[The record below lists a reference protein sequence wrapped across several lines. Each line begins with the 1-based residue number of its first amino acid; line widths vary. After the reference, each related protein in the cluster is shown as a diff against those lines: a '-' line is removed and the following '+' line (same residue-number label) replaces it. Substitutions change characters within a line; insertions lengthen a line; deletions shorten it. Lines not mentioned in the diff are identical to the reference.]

1 MKKFL
6 CVLCVLCGPLAAH
19 ALDRQAFTITQYS
32 LDAHLDPATGGFAVE
47 GSLQLRNDSPAP
59 QRNVVLQISSTLEWK
74 TITAGGKDVQWLS
87 QPYISDI
94 DHTGALA
101 EAIVT
106 LPAAILPGGTVA
118 LGVTYAGTIPA
129 DTTRLE
135 RIGVPQEVAAR
146 SDWDR
151 ISASFTAV
159 RGLGYVVWYPVA
171 MDSANLSNGSEVFD
185 AIAAWKQR
193 HAASTVG
200 VIFWSEEAGTLE
212 ANSYPAVVTAVNTGG
227 SAKEKLLAS
236 YQWQGL
242 GRVVPSFTF
251 GDYHQRADAG
261 IRIDYLAGREEA
273 AADYARVAGEG
284 AGIPLQWFGR
294 PKQSP
299 VLVDLAE
306 STAEPY
312 ESGVW
317 LFTPLKPTDSLSL
330 ELTFAHQW
338 THAALESPRLWIY
351 EGAASF
357 AQALEREQQGGRQP
371 ALDYMAAHLPAL
383 QAAEAATASPSA
395 AGAPAGQ
402 SLVTTTDAAL
412 YRTKAMYVFWMLRE
426 LVGDQALQRA
436 FQSYRAADDKEPS
449 YFQRLLEAQS
459 HKDLEWFFDDWVYRD
474 RGLADLKIAAVYPRP
489 TLRGSY
495 TVTVTVENLGGAAA
509 EAPVVVKGEGGE
521 VVERV
526 QVAGHA
532 KAVLHI
538 NVPDKPLEARVNDG
552 SVPESDS
559 SNNSMT
565 ITIPKPE

>member
-6 CVLCVLCGPLAAH
+6 CVLCVLCGSLSAH

-32 LDAHLDPATGGFAVE
+32 LNAHLDPATGGFAVE
-47 GSLQLRNDSPAP
+47 GVLELRNDSTAP
-59 QRNVVLQISSTLEWK
+59 QRNLVLQISSTLEWK
-74 TITAGGKDVQWLS
+74 TITAGGKDVQWLA

-94 DHTGALA
+94 DHTGALS

-106 LPAAILPGGTVA
+106 LPAPVPPGGTVA
-118 LGVTYAGTIPA
+118 LGASYAGTIPA

-135 RIGVPQEVAAR
+135 RIGVPAEVAGR

-159 RGLGYVVWYPVA
+159 RGLGYVAWYPVA

-193 HAASTVG
+193 HAASTMA
-200 VIFWSEEAGTLE
+200 VIFWSEAAGALE
-212 ANSYPAVVTAVNTGG
+212 ANTVRENVIAQLSSSEKGMLLGG
-227 SAKEKLLAS
+227 YRWK
-236 YQWQGL
+236 GL
-242 GRVVPSFTF
+242 GRTVPTFAF
-251 GDYHQRADAG
+251 GDYQERVGGGLTVA
-261 IRIDYLAGREEA
+261 YLPGTESA
-273 AADYARVAGEG
+273 AADYARVAGAGEG
-284 AGIPLQWFGR
+284 LAFQWFGR
-294 PKQSP
+294 PKGNLT
-299 VLVDLAE
+299 LVDLGDAE
-306 STAEPY
+306 AQPY
-312 ESGVW
+312 ESGTW

-338 THAALESPRLWIY
+338 THAALESPRLWFY

-357 AQALEREQQGGRQP
+357 AQALERERQNGRQA

-383 QAAEAATASPSA
+383 QAAEAAAASPSA

-402 SLVTTTDAAL
+402 SLVVASDGIF

-459 HKDLEWFFDDWVYRD
+459 HKSLEWFFDDWVYRD
-474 RGLADLKIAAVYPRP
+474 RGLADLRIAAVYPRP

-526 QVAGHA
+526 QVAGHG

-538 NVPDKPLEARVNDG
+538 TVPSKPLEARVNDG
-552 SVPESDS
+552 SVPESDTK
-559 SNNSMT
+559 NNSMA
-565 ITIPKPE
+565 IIVPKPQQ